1 MSKLVK
7 LYLVLIVLIFLTSV
21 LSVPANADTEVSDDT
36 ASGAYNPAANY
47 KIVNRG
53 SGKVLDIS
61 DGSTAKGGDVIQW
74 TDSSSAS
81 QTWGIA
87 DAGAGY
93 YKIINQNSRLLLDV
107 SQASAADGANVIQWE
122 ENGGYNQHWSIVPL
136 ADGYVKIINRNSGK
150 ALDVSNG
157 STADGGAVIQW
168 TDHGGWNQQWSI
180 VLDDNKEWA
189 ATANVFRLN
198 GQSTANNVK
207 ISWPQIAGAEYY
219 EVYRGEQLINRVTG
233 DITDEYGLAVGQ
245 EYVYTVKAY
254 RGAEQIGIAQTNVA
268 RTFSYEPSSIA
279 KRKDN
284 YTGADSLDAGNT
296 YGIKAGNTW
305 YHYFYQAAKDD
316 ATGVVTTSIY
326 EQTSTDGRT
335 YGNDRLL
342 GSFED
347 MRVESASYTRHPV
360 TGKVVFTAHEESSNG
375 YARAAVFIASV
386 TPGRNDFA
394 ATFRGRPFE
403 KESRDMSL
411 FVDEDHAAYLIFA
424 TRNNSD
430 IAIVKLDENWGQPEK
445 VVNTVFVDKHK
456 ESPTILKHEGRYYFF
471 GSTANGWYP
480 SQAEYASAESL
491 GGEWTPLRPI
501 GNGATFATQA
511 NGAWGI
517 SGSNGRTSFVLNGYH
532 WGEQYAENFKDPM
545 GTYSRLFP
553 TVFSNGVATAD
564 WFQKLDVDPVY
575 GLVPVQS
582 GQYLSLGK
590 KATDSQGLD
599 AAAVTDGADLAT
611 APLVHHSA
619 LDYKI
624 VIDLEQSAQLSEIN
638 FTTRVVGGSDAVYR
652 YKLEGS
658 ADGQHWTQL
667 VDGSENGVVGYV
679 ANPISD
685 SGHYRYV
692 RLTVNNIINVHNGQ
706 NALWADGII
715 ELAVFGTP

>member
-1 MSKLVK
+1 MNKLVK
-7 LYLVLIVLIFLTSV
+7 LYSALIVMIFITSV
-21 LSVPANADTEVSDDT
+21 LSVPASAEIKVSDDT
-36 ASGAYNPAANY
+36 ASGAFSPAANY

-53 SGKVLDIS
+53 NGKVLDIS
-61 DGSTAKGGDVIQW
+61 DGSTDNGGGVIQW
-74 TDSSSAS
+74 TD
-81 QTWGIA
+81 
-87 DAGAGY
+87 
-93 YKIINQNSRLLLDV
+93 N
-107 SQASAADGANVIQWE
+107 
-122 ENGGYNQHWSIVPL
+122 
-136 ADGYVKIINRNSGK
+136 
-150 ALDVSNG
+150 
-157 STADGGAVIQW
+157 
-168 TDHGGWNQQWSI
+168 GGWNQQQSI
-180 VLDDNKEWA
+180 VFNDEKWA

-219 EVYRGEQLINRVTG
+219 EVYRGEQLINRVNG
-233 DITDEYGLAVGQ
+233 DVTDEYGLEAGQ

-254 RGAEQIGIAQTNVA
+254 RGTEQIGIAQTNAV
-268 RTFSYEPSSIA
+268 RTFSYDPSAIT
-279 KRKDN
+279 KKKDN
-284 YTGADSLDAGNT
+284 YTGADSLQAGNT

-305 YHYFYQAAKDD
+305 YHYFYQAAKDA
-316 ATGVVTTSIY
+316 ATGVVTTRIY

-342 GSFED
+342 GFFED
-347 MRVESASYTRHPV
+347 MRVEGASYTRHPV

-375 YARAAVFIASV
+375 YTRAAVFIASV
-386 TPGRNDFA
+386 TPGGNDFA
-394 ATFRGRPFE
+394 ATFRGRPLE

-430 IAIVKLDENWGQPEK
+430 IAIVKLDENWERPEK
-445 VVNTVFVDKHK
+445 VVNTVFKDKHK

-480 SQAEYASAESL
+480 SQAEYASAESI
-491 GGEWTPLRPI
+491 GGEWTPLRAI

-511 NGAWGI
+511 NRAWGI
-517 SGSNGRTSFVLNGYH
+517 TGANGRTSFVLNGYH

-553 TVFSNGVATAD
+553 MVFSNGVATAD
-564 WFQKLDVDPVY
+564 RYQKLDIDPVY

-619 LDYKI
+619 LDYNI
-624 VIDLEQSAQLSEIN
+624 VIDLEQSAQLTEIN

-667 VDGSENGVVGYV
+667 VDGSSNNVVGYV

-685 SGHYRYV
+685 TGHYRYV
-692 RLTVNNIINVHNGQ
+692 RMTVNNIVNVHNGQ